1 VRSEIVNLKNLRIG
15 AKLRH
20 SRKLKNLSLKELARR
35 VGCSES
41 LLSKV
46 ENDRLRPSLQMLHSI
61 VSELDTTIGALFAE
75 NYNENHVVMRAGE
88 RPTIRMKSMANADGV
103 RLECLIP
110 YPESKLIYG
119 SIHVVEPGKGSEG
132 KISHQGEEVGYI
144 LEGELELTVKNKSYR
159 LGAGDSFFFQSHL
172 PHGYRNPG
180 KVTTRVLWINSP
192 PTF

>member
-1 VRSEIVNLKNLRIG
+1 VGQTLNAKNLRIG

-20 SRKLKNLSLKELARR
+20 SRRLKNLSLKELARR

-46 ENDRLRPSLQMLHSI
+46 ENDKLKPSLQMLHSI
-61 VSELDTTIGALFAE
+61 VAELDTTIGALFSA
-75 NYNENHVVMRAGE
+75 NYSEDHVVMRSTD
-88 RPTIRMKSMANADGV
+88 RPIISMKSMTHSDGV

-110 YPESKLIYG
+110 YPESQLIYG

-132 KISHQGEEVGYI
+132 KITHQGEEVGYV
-144 LEGELELTVKNKSYR
+144 LVGELDLTVNKKTYR
-159 LGAGDSFFFQSHL
+159 LKEGDSFFFQSHL
-172 PHGYRNPG
+172 PHGYKNPG
-180 KVTTRVLWINSP
+180 KVTARILWINSP